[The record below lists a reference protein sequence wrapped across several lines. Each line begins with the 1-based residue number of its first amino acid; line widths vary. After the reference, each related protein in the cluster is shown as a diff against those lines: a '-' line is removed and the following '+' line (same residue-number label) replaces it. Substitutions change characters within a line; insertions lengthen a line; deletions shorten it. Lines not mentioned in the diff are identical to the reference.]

1 MSYRRN
7 WMIGI
12 GAAVVLLA
20 ILILVRGRHDGD
32 QKQAE
37 TSAVPVVTTTVVS
50 GDVPIE
56 LEELGRVMAVNTVT
70 IRPQV
75 RGQVTAIKYRD
86 GQYVTQGAVLV
97 AIDPRPLQAMVAQDK
112 ATLAR
117 DRANLGSATA
127 DLERYVPLL
136 PQGVV
141 SAQQVSDQRALVAQL
156 HATVALDEAALDRDQ
171 VQLGFTTITAPIS
184 GVLGLELID
193 VGNVLDPTSPA
204 GLVVLTQIQPITVQF
219 PVPEA
224 SLAEIQTRQAASPSA
239 LTVQAWLPDG
249 SRQLDQGVLSALS
262 NEVDPATGTVTLKAV
277 FPNPHRSL
285 WPGSS
290 VAVRLIVD
298 VQHGGLTVP
307 TSAVNQGPDGVF
319 AWTITSDGTA
329 RMRPLVIRQ
338 QMRGQALVSSG
349 LSAGEQV
356 VIDGQ
361 YGLTPGAQVS
371 VQQPSR
377 QAAATP
383 LRTNQPGRL
392 GIAP

>member
-1 MSYRRN
+1 
-7 WMIGI
+7 MIAL
-12 GAAVVLLA
+12 GAAIVLVA
-20 ILILVRGRHDGD
+20 ILAWVRSGHGGP
-32 QKQAE
+32 KEPESA
-37 TSAVPVVTTTVVS
+37 AVPVITTAVAS

-56 LEELGRVMAVNTVT
+56 LQALGEVMAMNTVT

-86 GQYVTQGAVLV
+86 GQYVKQGDVLV
-97 AIDPRPLQAMVAQDK
+97 EIDPRPLQAAVAQDK

-117 DRANLGSATA
+117 DRANLDSAQA
-127 DLERYVPLL
+127 DLERYIPLL
-136 PQGVV
+136 PEGVV
-141 SAQQVSDQRALVAQL
+141 SGQQVSDQRALVAQL
-156 HATVALDEAALDRDQ
+156 RATAALDQAALDRDR
-171 VQLGFTTITAPIS
+171 VQLGFTTISAPIS

-193 VGNVLDPTSPA
+193 VGNVLDPTSSA

-219 PVPEA
+219 PMPED
-224 SLAEIQTRQAASPSA
+224 SLAEIQSRQAASPSA
-239 LTVQAWLPDG
+239 LTVQAWLTDG
-249 SRQLDQGVLSALS
+249 SRQLDQGVLSAIS
-262 NEVDPATGTVTLKAV
+262 NEVDPATGTVMLKAV

-298 VQHGGLTVP
+298 IQHGGVTVP
-307 TSAVNQGPDGVF
+307 ASAINQGPDGAF
-319 AWTITSDGTA
+319 AWTITSNGTA
-329 RMRPLVIRQ
+329 GIRPLVIRQ
-338 QMRGQALVSSG
+338 QLRGQALVSSG
-349 LSAGEQV
+349 LSAGEHV

-361 YGLTPGAQVS
+361 YGLTQGAQVI

-377 QAAATP
+377 QAATTP

>member
-1 MSYRRN
+1 MNHRRR
-7 WMIGI
+7 MIGLI
-12 GAAVVLLA
+12 AAVGIAAIGLAAVLS
-20 ILILVRGRHDGD
+20 RGRSGP
-32 QKQAE
+32 KEPSVA
-37 TSAVPVVTTTVVS
+37 AVPVVTTTVVS

-56 LEELGRVMAVNTVT
+56 LEALGRVMAINTVT

-97 AIDPRPLQAMVAQDK
+97 EIDPRPLQAMVAQDK

-117 DRANLGSATA
+117 DRANLGSAEA
-127 DLERYVPLL
+127 DLERYIPLL

-141 SAQQVSDQRALVAQL
+141 SAQQVGDQRALVAQQ
-156 HATVALDEAALDRDQ
+156 HATVALDQAALDRDQ

-193 VGNVLDPTSPA
+193 VGNVLDPTSSA
-204 GLVVLTQIQPITVQF
+204 GLVVLTQMQPITVQF
-219 PVPEA
+219 PVPEG
-224 SLAEIQTRQAASPSA
+224 SLEEIQARQAASPSA

-290 VAVRLIVD
+290 VAARLVID

-307 TSAVNQGPDGVF
+307 ASALNQGPQGAY
-319 AWTITSDGTA
+319 AWTITSNGTA
-329 RMRPLVIRQ
+329 RMQPVVVRQ
-338 QMRGQALVSSG
+338 QLRGQALVSSG

-361 YGLTPGAQVS
+361 YGLTEGAQVS
-371 VQQPSR
+371 VQRPSG
-377 QAAATP
+377 QAAAAP